1 VDIHPSIHGCAMTDI
16 PHRMS
21 EYSARGL
28 CVRARVCSS
37 AVRASFATTTT
48 TTTTTM
54 TDVDSEF
61 SEYDSGSDF
70 YDSENSP
77 TPVKGKVRA
86 TTTTTTTTTTTRGCR
101 VCRFSFPSMAM
112 AMRWRRDVGLTRG

>member
-1 VDIHPSIHGCAMTDI
+1 
-16 PHRMS
+16 MS

-37 AVRASFATTTT
+37 AVRASFATTTA
-48 TTTTTM
+48 TTTTM

-86 TTTTTTTTTTTRGCR
+86 TTTTTTRGCR